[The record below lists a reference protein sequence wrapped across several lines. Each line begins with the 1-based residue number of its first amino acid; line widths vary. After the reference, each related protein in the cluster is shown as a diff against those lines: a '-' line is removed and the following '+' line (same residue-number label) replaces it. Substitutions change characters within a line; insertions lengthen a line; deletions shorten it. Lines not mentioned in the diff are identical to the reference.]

1 MIAADV
7 APPSLDFVF
16 AARIDIGTPQE
27 LGQVAL
33 GRRRIIPILGGR
45 FDGPRIA
52 GRIVPGGADWQ
63 LIRPDGVAV
72 VEALYTLEASDGTLI
87 YIRNVGM
94 RHGPPG
100 VIARLAAGEAVD
112 PTTYYFRAAPV
123 FEVAQ
128 GAHDWLTRSLFV
140 AQGQRLAD
148 AVLLRVYAVS

>member
-1 MIAADV
+1 MIAADI

-27 LGQVAL
+27 MGQVAL
-33 GRRRIIPILGGR
+33 GRRRVIPILGGR
-45 FDGPRIA
+45 FEGPRIA

-94 RHGPPG
+94 RHGPPE

-112 PTTYYFRAAPV
+112 PTAYYFRAAPV

>member
-7 APPSLDFVF
+7 PQPSLDFVF
-16 AARIDIGTPQE
+16 AARIEIGVPQE
-27 LGQVAL
+27 MGQVPL
-33 GRRRIIPILGGR
+33 GRRRVIPILGGT
-45 FDGPRIA
+45 FEGPRIA

-63 LIRPDGVAV
+63 LIRPDGVAA

-94 RHGPPG
+94 RHGPPD

-112 PTTYYFRAAPV
+112 PTSYYFRAAPV
-123 FEVAQ
+123 FEVAA
-128 GAHDWLTRSLFV
+128 GPHDWLTRSLFV

-148 AVLLRVYAVS
+148 AVLLRVYAVT

>member
-27 LGQVAL
+27 IGQVAL
-33 GRRRIIPILGGR
+33 GRRRVIPILGGR
-45 FDGPRIA
+45 FEGPRIA

-63 LIRPDGVAV
+63 LIRPDGVAI
-72 VEALYTLEASDGTLI
+72 VEALYTLETADGTLI
-87 YIRNVGM
+87 HIRNVGM
-94 RHGPPG
+94 RHGPPE
-100 VIARLAAGEAVD
+100 VIARLAAGETVD

-128 GAHDWLTRSLFV
+128 GPHDWLTRSLFV